1 MEDHNLSYWKGRLLD
16 LEELIYL
23 EADRETL
30 KVLLIGYVQA
40 TVEIQILEIYMA
52 VR

>member
-1 MEDHNLSYWKGRLLD
+1 MKERNLAYWKGRLID

-23 EADRETL
+23 ETDRETL

-40 TVEIQILEIYMA
+40 NVEIQILEIYMSA
-52 VR
+52 R